1 MAREKAAMG
10 RSEGRQMGNESH
22 CHPGVTQ
29 AGEEAVQ
36 VVLGRFMLRWSD
48 FRGDPTNEKYT
59 QAKKALEEIN
69 RLLERQKK
77 GQAER

>member
-1 MAREKAAMG
+1 M
-10 RSEGRQMGNESH
+10 
-22 CHPGVTQ
+22 TQ

-48 FRGDPTNEKYT
+48 FRADPTNEKYT